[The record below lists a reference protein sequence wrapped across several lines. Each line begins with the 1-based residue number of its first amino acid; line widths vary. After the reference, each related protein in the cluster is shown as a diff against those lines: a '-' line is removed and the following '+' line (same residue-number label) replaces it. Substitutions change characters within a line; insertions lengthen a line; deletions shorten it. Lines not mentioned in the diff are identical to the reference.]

1 VERFFTLHLL
11 HEPTWFSRLQLPL
24 PLRPRLSFIAVVVLV
39 DLIFS
44 DAVYHNHT
52 FTTPDIT
59 HTVKMKYQ
67 LIALPA
73 LAATVAAQDLYV
85 DISD

>member
-1 VERFFTLHLL
+1 
-11 HEPTWFSRLQLPL
+11 
-24 PLRPRLSFIAVVVLV
+24 
-39 DLIFS
+39 
-44 DAVYHNHT
+44 
-52 FTTPDIT
+52 
-59 HTVKMKYQ
+59 MKYQ